1 MSLNLQKSAGT
12 TSATGKENVRELLH
26 VIKSGGDKKGNIFV
40 SWYLFFLYYGKIP
53 ALIIHMSMSTAN
65 VSWYL
70 TFWEVYS
77 NILGSVHGYIG

>member
-40 SWYLFFLYYGKIP
+40 SR
-53 ALIIHMSMSTAN
+53 
-65 VSWYL
+65 YL

-77 NILGSVHGYIG
+77 NILGSVHGFIG